1 MIRLKVINHD
11 RSCYGVERCFNP
23 STILMV
29 LDGTKNIGGVHYVEI
44 RFSAEVGELLPK
56 DCNGLVAVEGKYSDV
71 MQIIEEGG
79 AK

>member
-1 MIRLKVINHD
+1 
-11 RSCYGVERCFNP
+11 
-23 STILMV
+23 MV